1 MMQGLDPPGGM
12 MDLVRLQSP
21 VRSPCQEGADLPWR
35 HSRTCLDPR
44 SSGSEGPQWE
54 QAKQL
59 RADALPSAWCQEAWG
74 EAADSLVA
82 SELATIY
89 QLVKAKS
96 DRILGKEK
104 ELQRSECMVA
114 QVVGAAKA
122 RLRADVEDLLRISKQ
137 ELRKEA
143 NLQKKRLE
151 ELFQK
156 AQDEFRKAVT
166 WRKEARALKGA
177 VDLERDN
184 HEKLQKKI
192 QELVRREKALRQQ
205 HAEEKERWAQEK
217 EQLERRLALQNGVP
231 AQESRIALRP
241 KDGHFGRPVPKT
253 VGAAPPD
260 IADIQDHRR
269 SLEEAV
275 QFQAEGVETAAGRME
290 SWNAS
295 TIGEGDPNPCSRC
308 THGTSVPQKP
318 DAEISQCQLALWS
331 AWWGVNSMVFGPR
344 GLWGCAAL
352 LSAEPSR
359 SQDPENWFLRRWV
372 WHALL
377 ADATSMWQSASD
389 KVQEEKKTSSRDV
402 PPLRMEPF
410 DLQHWLPQGRQ
421 RPFTRLRQH
430 LQPHLVAES
439 SEATK
444 AGNKVLW
451 LLPASSQQKVAG
463 ALWKDARQQ
472 LLSSEKALRLGK
484 ADPSVLAQA
493 ARSLLSV
500 AALSVETAAGDAE
513 AALRALTRLCAGHS
527 EELSSALSDALP
539 VLLWLVDATGATG
552 RCTPKGNMPE
562 LTAKILQE
570 LGPSSLRPGNPV
582 TVHFLAAALLR
593 VPVEAASSKP
603 TWNLLPV
610 MAELLHKAAESVVT
624 KLEKSAAQL
633 QDALER
639 RSLRA
644 WRGPLRRWLDRMQ
657 EAGTGSRNSPL
668 AAWVSSCAEVLG
680 ELPLY

>member
-1 MMQGLDPPGGM
+1 MQGLDPPGGM

-21 VRSPCQEGADLPWR
+21 VRSPCQEGTDLPWR

-331 AWWGVNSMVFGPR
+331 TWWGVNSMVFGPR

-410 DLQHWLPQGRQ
+410 DLQQWLPQGRQ

-472 LLSSEKALRLGK
+472 LLSSEK
-484 ADPSVLAQA
+484 
-493 ARSLLSV
+493 
-500 AALSVETAAGDAE
+500 
-513 AALRALTRLCAGHS
+513 
-527 EELSSALSDALP
+527 
-539 VLLWLVDATGATG
+539 
-552 RCTPKGNMPE
+552 
-562 LTAKILQE
+562 
-570 LGPSSLRPGNPV
+570 
-582 TVHFLAAALLR
+582 
-593 VPVEAASSKP
+593 
-603 TWNLLPV
+603 
-610 MAELLHKAAESVVT
+610 
-624 KLEKSAAQL
+624 
-633 QDALER
+633 
-639 RSLRA
+639 
-644 WRGPLRRWLDRMQ
+644 
-657 EAGTGSRNSPL
+657 
-668 AAWVSSCAEVLG
+668 VSSCAGCTFVAIRCRTLCRDSCWGCRGCVEGFDPALCRSLRRALLCALRCIASPFVARGCYWRHGEVHSQRQHARADGQDSAGAWAIFSPPWQPGHCAFLG
-680 ELPLY
+680 GCTVESPCGGRILQTNLEPTPGDGRTSAQSGRVCGHEA